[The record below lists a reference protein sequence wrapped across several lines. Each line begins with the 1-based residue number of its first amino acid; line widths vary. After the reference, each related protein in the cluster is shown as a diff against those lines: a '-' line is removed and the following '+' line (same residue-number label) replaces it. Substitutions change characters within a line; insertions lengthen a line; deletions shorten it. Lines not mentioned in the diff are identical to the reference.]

1 MNVPV
6 IMQEIYRRSSR
17 ARKYISPGFLLF
29 TAVVVLFLST
39 YKISESP
46 PIWMDEGIITQVAE
60 NVATQGVN
68 GIQVAPGEF
77 VSAGFV
83 TTSYVVTHPIALFFK
98 FFGVGL
104 LQARAVMV
112 LFLFAFFIVA
122 YFLGKQQMPK
132 ILAALSLLL
141 LASFAPI
148 YGNGKNVLGEIPGL
162 VFLLAG
168 LLGAGMIERGV
179 RTVTLFLLTG
189 LFFGLCVVTKPIFI
203 LVIPALVMPLYFYR
217 QMLLRS
223 PKLWALAVTAFF
235 APVLAWLWIQ
245 FSGDSFASILSIYMD
260 PHSTLSV
267 NSVVGNLKRFVT
279 ESQPIYFMVLFVA
292 WLASFGIRL
301 RKKSHISYVETIAFL
316 FTVLVILAYVRTIGY
331 YRYFFL
337 GQVMALMYFPLTL
350 SVLLNGRILKRAVYP
365 IIVLLI
371 FFQFYQTGFHSWV
384 ATYYKGT
391 RTHEVQT
398 YFNTQSPEQAFFIY
412 QVPEIALFLPVSKYF
427 QYMKVT
433 STILIGEDQLK
444 SIEEGVPDQIVINSE
459 EYNPKNILFKK
470 YKEKEVVDRYTI
482 LEKTQ

>member
-1 MNVPV
+1 MNVSV
-6 IMQEIYRRSSR
+6 IIQEIRRRSIL
-17 ARKYISPGFLLF
+17 AQKYIFCGLLLF

-83 TTSYVVTHPIALFFK
+83 TTSYVVTYPIALFFK

-112 LFLFAFFIVA
+112 LFLFAFFLVA
-122 YFLGKQQMPK
+122 YFLSKQQMPK
-132 ILAALSLLL
+132 TLAILSLLL

-168 LLGAGMIERGV
+168 LLGVGMIERGV
-179 RTVTLFLLTG
+179 RTITLFLLTG

-203 LVIPALVMPLYFYR
+203 LVIPAFVVPLYFYR
-217 QMLLRS
+217 QILLNS
-223 PKLWALAVTAFF
+223 PKLWVLAVASFF
-235 APVLAWLWIQ
+235 IPVLAWLWIQ
-245 FSGDSFASILSIYMD
+245 FSGDSFANILSIYMD
-260 PHSTLSV
+260 PHSTLSL
-267 NSVVGNLKRFVT
+267 NSVFGNLKRFVT
-279 ESQPIYFMVLFVA
+279 ESQPMYFMVLFVA
-292 WLASFGIRL
+292 WLTSFAVRL
-301 RKKSHISYVETIAFL
+301 RKKSHISYVETITFL
-316 FTVLVILAYVRTIGY
+316 FTALVILAYVRTIGY

-337 GQVMALMYFPLTL
+337 GQVVALMYFPLTL
-350 SVLLNGRILKRAVYP
+350 SVLLNRRIIKRAVYP
-365 IIVLLI
+365 IITFLI

-384 ATYYKGT
+384 ASYYRGT

-398 YFNTQSPEQAFFIY
+398 YFKEQSPEQTFFIY
-412 QVPEIALFLPVSKYF
+412 QAPEIALFLPVSKYF

-459 EYNPKNILFKK
+459 EYDPKNMLFKK
-470 YKEKEVVDRYTI
+470 YEEKEVVDRYTI
-482 LEKTQ
+482 LEKAQ